1 MSKPLTKKEWEKSV
15 ANAWSTAIEATYKDM
30 IEKAVLEEREACA
43 KMCEDLVLDHPGR
56 ADLTANQCASAIRA
70 RSKE

>member
-30 IEKAVLEEREACA
+30 IEKAVLEEGVDIEAQKPTKVSHDPLIDAVA
-43 KMCEDLVLDHPGR
+43 K
-56 ADLTANQCASAIRA
+56 SI
-70 RSKE
+70 SKSVVK